1 MELIDKDAVIAEIE
15 KLQDSITSTAIDNRI
30 NKEQTEAYR
39 VCVKLRSFI
48 EDTLEAKEVDLN
60 KKIKDYFDSQPIITR
75 SQGVGY
81 RLIPT
86 GEEIAKYF
94 FGLGIKTAQKG
105 E

>member
-15 KLQDSITSTAIDNRI
+15 RLQDSIKATAIDDRI
-30 NKEQTEAYR
+30 RIEHAEAYN

-48 EDTLEAKEVDLN
+48 EDNLEVKEVNLN

-75 SQGVGY
+75 SKDVDY

-94 FGLGIKTAQKG
+94 FELGIKTAQKG

>member
-15 KLQDSITSTAIDNRI
+15 RLQDSIASTTIDNRI
-30 NKEQTEAYR
+30 NKEQAEAYR
-39 VCVKLRSFI
+39 ICVKIRSFI
-48 EDTLEAKEVDLN
+48 EDTLEVIEVNLN

-75 SQGVGY
+75 SKDVDY

-94 FGLGIKTAQKG
+94 FELGIKTAQKG